1 VIFVLF
7 AGKLG
12 SLKSSLKEAD
22 GEFVKVLAGFSLSLS
37 LPVFF
42 SSSYLYLEVKTL
54 SEFMLAIFCVVKSFN
69 LLDLLKW
76 LVHDLDV
83 KSEFRCF
90 GHLKCE

>member
-12 SLKSSLKEAD
+12 RLKSSLKEAD

-37 LPVFF
+37 LF
-42 SSSYLYLEVKTL
+42 SSYLYLEVKTL
-54 SEFMLAIFCVVKSFN
+54 SEFMLAIFSVVKSFN

-76 LVHDLDV
+76 LVHNLDV

>member
-22 GEFVKVLAGFSLSLS
+22 GEFVKVLAGLSLSLS
-37 LPVFF
+37 LCVCVF
-42 SSSYLYLEVKTL
+42 SSYLYLEVKTL
-54 SEFMLAIFCVVKSFN
+54 SEFMLAIFSVVKSFN

-76 LVHDLDV
+76 LVHNLDV

>member
-1 VIFVLF
+1 MIFVLF

-22 GEFVKVLAGFSLSLS
+22 GEFVKVLAGFSLSL
-37 LPVFF
+37 PVFF
-42 SSSYLYLEVKTL
+42 FSSYLYLEVKTL

-76 LVHDLDV
+76 LVHNLDV